1 MDQEIKM
8 PLVYQ
13 SYFTHDDDDMM
24 MHHHNNKQLLLLLVS
39 LQKYIYV
46 LLFGDEK
53 KINHYARTI
62 SDIEYID
69 DCIYRYTDMLNQN
82 IVT

>member
-1 MDQEIKM
+1 M
-8 PLVYQ
+8 YQ
-13 SYFTHDDDDMM
+13 NPAISSIMMMM
-24 MHHHNNKQLLLLLVS
+24 MHEPQTILAS
-39 LQKYIYV
+39 RIIITEIYIYV

>member
-1 MDQEIKM
+1 MVQYKPISCDDASPQTKTIYYFSYHITEIYK
-8 PLVYQ
+8 
-13 SYFTHDDDDMM
+13 
-24 MHHHNNKQLLLLLVS
+24 
-39 LQKYIYV
+39 YV

-62 SDIEYID
+62 SNIEYID

>member
-1 MDQEIKM
+1 MM
-8 PLVYQ
+8 
-13 SYFTHDDDDMM
+13 MM
-24 MHHHNNKQLLLLLVS
+24 MHEPQTILAS
-39 LQKYIYV
+39 RIITEIYIYV

>member
-1 MDQEIKM
+1 MIWTRKCQSGM
-8 PLVYQ
+8 PVLYTVIA
-13 SYFTHDDDDMM
+13 HDDDAP
-24 MHHHNNKQLLLLLVS
+24 QTIITS
-39 LQKYIYV
+39 RIITEIYIYV

>member
-1 MDQEIKM
+1 MHDAPQTITSRIITEI
-8 PLVYQ
+8 
-13 SYFTHDDDDMM
+13 
-24 MHHHNNKQLLLLLVS
+24 
-39 LQKYIYV
+39 YIYV